1 MDRVVQPGSL
11 QEQVG
16 GSDDAKALTG
26 LCAYVP
32 VSFMHLGD
40 VLSAGLLFS
49 EAFRLPL

>member
-11 QEQVG
+11 QEQVS

-32 VSFMHLGD
+32 VSSMRLGD